1 MPTNHK
7 FHTLMF
13 KEFKKFI
20 MTGNVIEFAVA
31 VIMAGAT
38 ALVVSGF
45 VSDIMM
51 PIVGEFTGGM
61 DFSNLKIVLTEGVG
75 KSGEP
80 GYVAENAIKYGSWIN
95 SIINL
100 LIVGLVMFSVVKSY
114 QKIKPQSPKPAAPK
128 KGPSQEELLAEMRD
142 LLKAKK

>member
-61 DFSNLKIVLTEGVG
+61 DFSNLKIVLTKGVG
-75 KSGEP
+75 KAGEP

-100 LIVGLVMFSVVKSY
+100 LIVGLVMFSVVKAY
-114 QKIKPQSPKPAAPK
+114 QKLKPEIPKPAAPK
-128 KGPSQEELLAEMRD
+128 KGPSQEELLAEIRD

>member
-7 FHTLMF
+7 FHTLML

-61 DFSNLKIVLTEGVG
+61 DFSNLKIVLTKGVG
-75 KSGEP
+75 KAGEP

-100 LIVGLVMFSVVKSY
+100 LIVGLVMFSVVKAY
-114 QKIKPQSPKPAAPK
+114 QKLKPEIPKPAAPK
-128 KGPSQEELLAEMRD
+128 KGPSQEELLAEIRD

>member
-1 MPTNHK
+1 
-7 FHTLMF
+7 MF
-13 KEFKKFI
+13 TEFKKFI
-20 MTGNVIEFAVA
+20 LTGNVIEFAVA

-75 KSGEP
+75 KAGEP

-100 LIVGLVMFSVVKSY
+100 LIVGLVMFSVVKAY
-114 QKIKPQSPKPAAPK
+114 QKLKPEIPKPAAPK
-128 KGPSQEELLAEMRD
+128 KGPSQEELLAEIRD

>member
-1 MPTNHK
+1 
-7 FHTLMF
+7 MF
-13 KEFKKFI
+13 SEFKKFI

-61 DFSNLKIVLTEGVG
+61 DFGNLKIVLSEASG
-75 KSGEP
+75 KP
-80 GYVAENAIKYGSWIN
+80 GDDGYTAENAIKYGSWIN

-100 LIVGLVMFSVVKSY
+100 LIVGLVMFSVVKAY
-114 QKIKPQSPKPAAPK
+114 QKLKPATPKPVAPK
-128 KGPSQEELLAEMRD
+128 KGPSQEELLAEIRD
-142 LLKAKK
+142 LLKEKK